1 MARVG
6 RRQALTKMRNE
17 DDSRKCR
24 QKLGG
29 GFGASPGGQ
38 VPARTNPPAW
48 SFVCGMDIAGRRLLA
63 QHLVTPALATPAD
76 VVRTLGAVQ
85 AQDYSGA
92 KWGLGMRMR
101 EGTDAAIERAF
112 AEGSILRTHV
122 LRPTWHFV
130 TPADIRWLLALTGP
144 RVKQAM
150 MHYDRR
156 LELDEPLYRRSR
168 NVIVRALRDGNHLTR
183 TELRREI
190 ERARIEI
197 AGTQRLA
204 HVIAR
209 HELDA
214 VICSGPRRG
223 KQFTYALLDERVPAA
238 PSLTRDE
245 ALLELTTR
253 YFTTRGPATANDFSW
268 WSGLTV
274 ADAKRGIE
282 VAGTSLEREDID
294 GRTYWSV
301 VGESRRRIRGP
312 LAHLLPN
319 YDEYFIGFRDR
330 SAITRRGGASDLVK
344 GGTVLTPHV
353 AVIDGQIVGA
363 WKRTIAPSE
372 LVIEMR
378 LVVKASASERKALER
393 ASRDYARFLG
403 LTAKLRATEVA
414 R

>member
-1 MARVG
+1 
-6 RRQALTKMRNE
+6 
-17 DDSRKCR
+17 
-24 QKLGG
+24 
-29 GFGASPGGQ
+29 
-38 VPARTNPPAW
+38 
-48 SFVCGMDIAGRRLLA
+48 MDIARRRLLA
-63 QHLVTPALATPAD
+63 QHLVTPVLATPAD
-76 VVRTLGAVQ
+76 VVRTLGAIQ
-85 AQDYSGA
+85 AQDYAGA
-92 KWGLGMRMR
+92 RWGLGMRMR
-101 EGTDAAIERAF
+101 DATDAAIDRAF
-112 AEGSILRTHV
+112 DEGTILRTHV

-130 TPADIRWLLALTGP
+130 APADIRWLLALTGP

-168 NVIVRALRDGNHLTR
+168 NVIVRALRDRNHLTR

-197 AGTQRLA
+197 PGTQRLA
-204 HVIAR
+204 HVIVR

-238 PSLTRDE
+238 PSVTRDE

-282 VAGTSLEREDID
+282 MAGKAFEREVID

-301 VGESRRRIRGP
+301 GGKSRRRIRTP

-330 SAITRRGGASDLVK
+330 SAIAGRVGSRDLVK

-353 AVIDGQIVGA
+353 AIIDGQLVGS
-363 WKRTIAPSE
+363 WKRTIAQSE
-372 LVIEMR
+372 VVIDLR
-378 LVVKASASERKALER
+378 LVAKVSVSERNALER
-393 ASRDYARFLG
+393 ASRNYAQFLG
-403 LTAKLRATEVA
+403 LTAELRVTEVSP
-414 R
+414 

>member
-1 MARVG
+1 
-6 RRQALTKMRNE
+6 
-17 DDSRKCR
+17 
-24 QKLGG
+24 
-29 GFGASPGGQ
+29 
-38 VPARTNPPAW
+38 
-48 SFVCGMDIAGRRLLA
+48 MDIARRRLFA

-92 KWGLGMRMR
+92 KWALGMRMR
-101 EGTDAAIERAF
+101 AVTDAAIDRAF
-112 AEGSILRTHV
+112 DEGSILRTHV

-168 NVIVRALRDGNHLTR
+168 NVVVRALRDGNHLTR
-183 TELRREI
+183 TELRQEI

-197 AGTQRLA
+197 PGTQRLA
-204 HVIAR
+204 HVIVR

-245 ALLELTTR
+245 ALLELTRR

-274 ADAKRGIE
+274 AHAKRGIE
-282 VAGTSLEREDID
+282 MAGNALEREVIES
-294 GRTYWSV
+294 RTYWSV
-301 VGESRRRIRGP
+301 SGEERRRTRSP

-319 YDEYFIGFRDR
+319 YDEYFIGLKDR
-330 SAITRRGGASDLVK
+330 TAIAERAGSRDLVK

-353 AVIDGQIVGA
+353 AIIDGQIVGA
-363 WKRTIAPSE
+363 WKRTIEKSE
-372 LVIEMR
+372 VVIGLR
-378 LVVKASASERKALER
+378 LVANVSAAERKALQ
-393 ASRDYARFLG
+393 AAARRYSVFLG
-403 LTAKLRATEVA
+403 LPVTLLG
-414 R
+414 